1 MSTTEL
7 KLNGTTVLSEN
18 NGTTTANVTDI
29 NSSNN
34 ATLKNLKMSSTS
46 HEWTIKGIDSAI
58 GDTQTG
64 QSPDTT
70 NADSGQ
76 LAIYNGAT
84 KLWGITENGY
94 VVNPKLPYFKA
105 RKSAAITTTGYVIFD
120 TVIFNQENFYNN
132 TTGRATA
139 PVSGLYFLL
148 VKINHYNRIDIEI
161 RINETGGSETGYS
174 YVEIGQYSTSNTG
187 AGWYSSVLVTEA
199 QMSAGDFA
207 SVRVGVLQNNTDPNM
222 WTHFSGYLIG

>member
-1 MSTTEL
+1 MSGILQLGNVTLGTENSGKVDL
-7 KLNGTTVLSEN
+7 TNVGTTSAVSVALTEM
-18 NGTTTANVTDI
+18 
-29 NSSNN
+29 
-34 ATLKNLKMSSTS
+34 NLSSTN
-46 HEWTIKGIDSAI
+46 HTWTVKAIDEAI
-58 GDTQTG
+58 VGA
-64 QSPDTT
+64 T
-70 NADSGQ
+70 NNTKNDANSGQ
-76 LAIYNGAT
+76 LAIYNGST
-84 KLWGITENGY
+84 KLWGITEHGY
-94 VVNPKLPYFKA
+94 VIKPKIPAFKV
-105 RKSAAITTTGYVIFD
+105 RKSASITTTGYVIFD
-120 TVIFNQENFYNN
+120 TAIFNQENFYNN

-161 RINETGGSETGYS
+161 RINETGGSETGYN

-207 SVRVGVLQNNTDPNM
+207 SVNISQLQNNTDPNM